1 MVYNMIMKGGKII
14 NITSWASQYRVC
26 KCTGGC
32 IARAW
37 PWHSLTTIGCCRKK
51 KGIEGMVK
59 NIVGII
65 LSCSVSR
72 RARRGG
78 RRRRACWRAYGIDD
92 SCAVCGRGHYGDPC
106 LVMWHPGANANV
118 SHVID
123 LHAQYFFFQPL
134 LSSIVLARMVG
145 LLLPAHPLTSQETEG
160 YVY

>member
-1 MVYNMIMKGGKII
+1 MLSG
-14 NITSWASQYRVC
+14 Q
-26 KCTGGC
+26 
-32 IARAW
+32 AR
-37 PWHSLTTIGCCRKK
+37 K
-51 KGIEGMVK
+51 E
-59 NIVGII
+59 
-65 LSCSVSR
+65 
-72 RARRGG
+72 RGG
-78 RRRRACWRAYGIDD
+78 GDGH
-92 SCAVCGRGHYGDPC
+92 VGGRTVSTSIVLYADGDTTETLA